1 MKTELLPDRL
11 ITIREQQGLNK
22 SQAATLIGLSP
33 IGYLR
38 YEQGL
43 RLPSPQMLEI
53 IALKLNT
60 SVDYL
65 TGATDDP
72 SADQLL
78 ISRKENQELFEIL
91 MEFQSGNSAATER
104 LLTYATKLNKKLI
117 TQ

>member
-11 ITIREQQGLNK
+11 IAIREQLELNK
-22 SQAATLIGLSP
+22 AKAAARIGLSP

-43 RLPSPQMLEI
+43 RLPTPQMTEI
-53 IALKLNT
+53 IALRLNT

-91 MEFQSGNSAATER
+91 MEFQSGDSTAANR
-104 LLTYATKLNKKLI
+104 LLNYAAKLKKKSI
-117 TQ
+117 S